1 MLSPVLYIR
10 MFSTNT
16 QQKQRFVRKQKTKY
30 IKDIKCIQYSNHAIC
45 PCFKLR
51 KKKGRSVP
59 LFFHLQHF
67 PSSKI
72 SLNILKMTCWKQTQY
87 RERFESLPGKPP
99 CTIAVPAC
107 TSRYL
112 HSWQTFSA
120 VSSSNPH
127 QTQAQCSSFF
137 WRPWAYFSEIFL
149 SLRANRLSVPIMRCH
164 QLY

>member
-1 MLSPVLYIR
+1 MLAPGLYIR

-16 QQKQRFVRKQKTKY
+16 QQKQWFIRKQKTKY
-30 IKDIKCIQYSNHAIC
+30 IKDIKCIQYSNHAIP

-51 KKKGRSVP
+51 EEKKKKKDP
-59 LFFHLQHF
+59 CHYFFHLQHF

-127 QTQAQCSSFF
+127 HTQAQCCLSSDDLG
-137 WRPWAYFSEIFL
+137 PIFL
-149 SLRANRLSVPIMRCH
+149 RFFSP
-164 QLY
+164 